1 MRGGLGQSWWMGCP
15 GVQKDVENPWFSPW
29 GNDLH
34 MVAALFRSPHLDR
47 WPVEVFFY
55 VCGHVQMIRL
65 KPCTSL
71 ETRNTICISV
81 IWGGGKGGVGWGNNV
96 HFKWHTHGMYVVQ
109 SGWGLV
115 GWGKAKTFMPTWTR
129 MDWDILLHFHTHVML
144 RSGIVFC
151 TCTQTHTRH
160 ATLWDLP
167 LHFHTHVML
176 RSGIFSCT
184 CTHTSC
190 YALGSSLALAHTR
203 HATLWDLPLHL
214 HTHVMLRSGIFS
226 CTCTHTSCYAL
237 GSSLALAHTRHATL
251 WDLLLHMHT
260 HVMLRSG
267 IFSCTCT
274 HTSCY
279 ALGSSLALAHT
290 RHATLWDLLLH
301 LHTHVMLRSEIFFCT
316 CNTWNFLSRC
326 RNLMCQ
332 IIHETQW
339 KTCFLSS
346 QS

>member
-47 WPVEVFFY
+47 WPVEVFL
-55 VCGHVQMIRL
+55 CMWTCANDPTKTMHV
-65 KPCTSL
+65 P
-71 ETRNTICISV
+71 RNPQYNMHICDM
-81 IWGGGKGGVGWGNNV
+81 GGGRVGWGGAIT
-96 HFKWHTHGMYVVQ
+96 FIS
-109 SGWGLV
+109 SG
-115 GWGKAKTFMPTWTR
+115 TR
-129 MDWDILLHFHTHVML
+129 MECMLCSQGGDWWGGVRQKRSCQLEHVWT
-144 RSGIVFC
+144 GIFSC
-151 TCTQTHTRH
+151 TFTHTSCYALGSSFALAH
-160 ATLWDLP
+160 K
-167 LHFHTHVML
+167 HTHVML
-176 RSGIFSCT
+176 RSGIFPCT
-184 CTHTSC
+184 FTHTSC

-203 HATLWDLPLHL
+203 HATLWDLLLHL

-251 WDLLLHMHT
+251 WDLLLHSHT

-279 ALGSSLALAHT
+279 ALRSSFALA
-290 RHATLWDLLLH
+290 
-301 LHTHVMLRSEIFFCT
+301 
-316 CNTWNFLSRC
+316 
-326 RNLMCQ
+326 
-332 IIHETQW
+332 IHEI
-339 KTCFLSS
+339 SS
-346 QS
+346 PDVEI